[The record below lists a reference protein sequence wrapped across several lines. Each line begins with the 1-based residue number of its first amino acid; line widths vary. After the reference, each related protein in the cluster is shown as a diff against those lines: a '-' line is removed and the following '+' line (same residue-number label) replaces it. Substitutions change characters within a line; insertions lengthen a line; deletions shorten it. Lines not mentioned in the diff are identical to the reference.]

1 MFFVQLRIA
10 SRQKEVEAFN
20 TSFIEASIKENDF
33 AAAIFW
39 LNQFT
44 AEKVDIVKLF
54 ESLVNIHSRIKF
66 R

>member
-1 MFFVQLRIA
+1 
-10 SRQKEVEAFN
+10 VEAFN

-54 ESLVNIHSRIKF
+54 ESLVNIHIRIKF